1 MNANLDVVFVPA
13 KVRFLFNFRQ
23 ENKIMGKEIL
33 KIFHGETY
41 ATADGEEFS
50 IMDLDSKSGYAL
62 IENSDGREG
71 VMGIG
76 NMLQAIQSGALVN
89 VEEEREKV
97 DLASDAGE

>member
-1 MNANLDVVFVPA
+1 
-13 KVRFLFNFRQ
+13 
-23 ENKIMGKEIL
+23 MGNEIL

-89 VEEEREKV
+89 VEEE
-97 DLASDAGE
+97 GENSESAEQEGD